1 MLTKLQIDKVRYAY
15 CLIDEVNTLFHTPQY
30 RDSKTDVYH
39 SEYILKYIY
48 LYLEGLA
55 NNNIDRVY
63 EVTDLADNIELELL
77 DANSLL
83 FHSAHI
89 IKMLSEYALLVLK
102 GQDKE
107 SIQLA
112 NDIFEYFKSNVVNK
126 EGE

>member
-30 RDSKTDVYH
+30 RDNKTDVYH

-55 NNNIDRVY
+55 NNNLDRVY

>member
-30 RDSKTDVYH
+30 RDNKTDVYH

-55 NNNIDRVY
+55 NNNLDRVY

-83 FHSAHI
+83 FHSAYI